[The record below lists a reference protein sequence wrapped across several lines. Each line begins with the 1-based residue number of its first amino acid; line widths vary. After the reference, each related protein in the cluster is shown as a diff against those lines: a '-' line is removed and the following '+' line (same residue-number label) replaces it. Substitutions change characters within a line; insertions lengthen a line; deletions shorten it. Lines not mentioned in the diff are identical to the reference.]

1 MSKKWIIVI
10 GALGVGG
17 VLFLILLITVVST
30 ANRETDLSTAIH
42 AKQTDN
48 KNAMDKMWKTIS
60 QVAQV
65 TEGQKNALME
75 IFTGYAQA
83 RAGGKAG
90 GGGSLATWIHE
101 AIPNVDTSTFNNLQ
115 NIITSERDA
124 FYERQKE
131 LLDMN
136 REHNRL
142 LQRIPSG
149 WILAA
154 MGRKEIDVTIVTS
167 SRTETA
173 FQTGKDDDVS
183 VFGNSQTTQKP
194 AIEAPKK

>member
-1 MSKKWIIVI
+1 MKKGWIVLF
-10 GALGVGG
+10 GVLGVGG
-17 VLFLILLITVVST
+17 ALFLILLIMCVST
-30 ANRETDLSTAIH
+30 ANKETDLSTAIH

-115 NIITSERDA
+115 NIITSERDG

-131 LLDMN
+131 LLDMS

-154 MGRKEIDVTIVTS
+154 MGRKEIDVVIVTS

-183 VFGNSQTTQKP
+183 VFGNNKPQTAP
-194 AIEAPKK
+194 IEAPKK

>member
-1 MSKKWIIVI
+1 MSKKWIAAIGIAGVLGFFAIILIFVVI
-10 GALGVGG
+10 G
-17 VLFLILLITVVST
+17 T
-30 ANRETDLSTAIH
+30 ANKETDLSTAIV

-65 TEGQKNALME
+65 TDAQKSALLE

-115 NIITSERDA
+115 NIITSERDG

-131 LLDMN
+131 LLDLS

-149 WILAA
+149 WILSA
-154 MGRKEIDVTIVTS
+154 MGRKKIDVVIVTS
-167 SRTETA
+167 TRTDNA
-173 FQTGKDDDVS
+173 FQTGKDDDVN
-183 VFGNSQTTQKP
+183 VFSKP
-194 AIEAPKK
+194 AAPAPIEAPKK